1 MWTLAGEGELK
12 REGACP
18 LSRFLP
24 PFKQRM
30 ILNKKIKLFERGI
43 QGGERAESPVPGK
56 LSGLTEYQVSP
67 AAYEIFTLSI

>member
-43 QGGERAESPVPGK
+43 KGESVPNRPYPENYP
-56 LSGLTEYQVSP
+56 T
-67 AAYEIFTLSI
+67 